1 MLPFLFL
8 FFLLFASIIY
18 AVEEPETSQHP
29 DAQKMIV
36 NTFREMTE
44 KNGCQVII
52 TTHVPGLA
60 GQLPLKSLRH
70 ITK

>member
-1 MLPFLFL
+1 MQQTNHPELRNHYGDFR
-8 FFLLFASIIY
+8 SDY
-18 AVEEPETSQHP
+18 AE
-29 DAQKMIV
+29 
-36 NTFREMTE
+36 FREMTE